1 VRTTINTLVDRRG
14 GAYSESALNETL
26 TRARK
31 LLADTSAFLELEID
45 RLYEVEIEDEP
56 GRIKQVKDL
65 IAQVQKCMQT
75 VLDLEVKHGL
85 KRDAADALN
94 LEDARNEILRRLA
107 RLAA

>member
-1 VRTTINTLVDRRG
+1 MRTTINTLVDRRG
-14 GAYSESALNETL
+14 GAYSESDLTETL

-45 RLYEVEIEDEP
+45 RLCDVEIDDEP
-56 GRIKQVKDL
+56 DQVKRMKDL
-65 IAQVQKCMQT
+65 VAQVQKGLQT
-75 VLDLEVKHGL
+75 VLDLEAKHGI
-85 KRDAADALN
+85 RREAEHALN